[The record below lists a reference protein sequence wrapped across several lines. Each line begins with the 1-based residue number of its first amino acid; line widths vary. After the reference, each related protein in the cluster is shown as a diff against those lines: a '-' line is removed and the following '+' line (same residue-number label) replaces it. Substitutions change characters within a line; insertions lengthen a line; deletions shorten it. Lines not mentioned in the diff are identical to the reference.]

1 VAPVPSHHEDV
12 ALGLAP
18 AERDPRT
25 VRRVGR
31 EPVVVGVDRELVL
44 VGAIDAHGED
54 LEVAVA
60 IADEDDPLAVGA
72 VGGVVVAEMR
82 SSREWVQRYAHPR
95 GPASIVGLA
104 ILVVA
109 VAYLGSNAAQ
119 ATFPGHNGRIVFER
133 PARLHKPFNLY
144 SMRPDGTHRRLIT
157 RFGNGPYYPSVDP
170 AGRRVAF
177 SASKGGLSDIF
188 TISLK
193 GNNRRQITDTPDA
206 STMPAFSGPLGK
218 RIAWAERTALRS
230 NIWVALRD
238 GSHHLQLTDARRR
251 VDNLDPA
258 FSPDGDQIAF
268 DRARGEQ
275 GAEIFIMRSD
285 GSDKRR
291 RLTDSPPG
299 FESFT
304 PCFSPGGGRIVF
316 SRAPTSG
323 GGGDIFI
330 MRKDGSRVRQL
341 TDGAGEDAW
350 PCFSPNGRRIAFT
363 RQPFAGESEIMVMR
377 RDGSHVHQVTHTPKI
392 DDDTFDWAAK

>member
-1 VAPVPSHHEDV
+1 
-12 ALGLAP
+12 
-18 AERDPRT
+18 
-25 VRRVGR
+25 
-31 EPVVVGVDRELVL
+31 
-44 VGAIDAHGED
+44 
-54 LEVAVA
+54 
-60 IADEDDPLAVGA
+60 
-72 VGGVVVAEMR
+72 MR
-82 SSREWVQRYAHPR
+82 SSREWVQRYAHR
-95 GPASIVGLA
+95 GPASIVALA
-104 ILVVA
+104 IAVVA
-109 VAYLGSNAAQ
+109 VAYFGSNAAQ

-133 PARLHKPFNLY
+133 PAKLHKPFNLY

-218 RIAWAERTALRS
+218 RIAWVERTGRRS

-251 VDNLDPA
+251 VNNFDPA
-258 FSPDGDQIAF
+258 FSPDGDHIAF
-268 DRARGEQ
+268 DRARGER

-285 GSDKRR
+285 GSNKRR
-291 RLTDSPPG
+291 VTDSPSG
-299 FESFT
+299 FESLL
-304 PCFSPGGGRIVF
+304 PCFSPAGGRIVF
-316 SRAPTSG
+316 SRAATNGSG
-323 GGGDIFI
+323 TAIFI
-330 MRKDGSRVRQL
+330 MRKNGSHVRQL
-341 TDGAGEDAW
+341 TDGEDTSDEW

-363 RQPFAGESEIMVMR
+363 RQPFGGESEIMVMR
-377 RDGSHVHQVTHTPKI
+377 RDGSHVHQLTHTPKI